1 MVTDTLVSIGVIAGV
16 FGIKGEFKV
25 DSLTDYDDRFDI
37 GNEIYLG
44 AEKVEIIR
52 SRKINPRRFILG
64 LSSIN
69 DRSEAMGIPSGTL
82 LGIPENQL
90 KQLPEGE
97 HYRFQLIGFEVWSFE
112 KTRIG
117 YVSEIIET
125 GANDVF
131 VVPTTENTE
140 LLVPTT
146 PEMVKIDAGNKL
158 IFVHMIEEI

>member
-1 MVTDTLVSIGVIAGV
+1 MVTDTLVSIGIIAGV
-16 FGIKGEFKV
+16 FGTKGEFKV
-25 DSLTDYDDRFDI
+25 DSLTDYDDRFDV

-90 KQLPEGE
+90 KELPDGE
-97 HYRFQLIGFEVWSFE
+97 HYRFQLIGFEVRSFD

-131 VVPTTENTE
+131 VVTTTENSE
-140 LLVPTT
+140 LLVPNT
-146 PEMVKIDAGNKL
+146 PEMVKIDAENKL
-158 IFVHMIEEI
+158 IFVNTIEEI

>member
-1 MVTDTLVSIGVIAGV
+1 MVTNTLVSIGVIAGV

-69 DRSEAMGIPSGTL
+69 DRTEAMGIPSGTL

-90 KQLPEGE
+90 KRLPDGG

-112 KTRIG
+112 KARIG

-131 VVPTTENTE
+131 VVTTTENTE
-140 LLVPTT
+140 LLVPNT